1 MRTAS
6 GPERVFHSQGLYQ
19 YRVYDKL
26 YIGRDPV
33 SVTCSLAEA
42 PEKW

>member
-6 GPERVFHSQGLYQ
+6 GPERVFHSQGLYH

-26 YIGRDPV
+26 YICRAPV
-33 SVTCSLAEA
+33 SVTYSLDEA
-42 PEKW
+42 PETR